1 MMSEMLFKAGQIL
14 KLPISTTI
22 VALNIAQYY
31 FTRKS
36 LLDLDFR
43 DISMGAM
50 FLACKS

>member
-1 MMSEMLFKAGQIL
+1 MSEMIFTAGEML

-31 FTRKS
+31 YTRKS
-36 LLDLDFR
+36 LFDLDFR
-43 DISMGAM
+43 DLSMGAM

>member
-1 MMSEMLFKAGQIL
+1 MSEMLFKAGQML

-31 FTRKS
+31 YTRRS

-43 DISMGAM
+43 DLLMGAM